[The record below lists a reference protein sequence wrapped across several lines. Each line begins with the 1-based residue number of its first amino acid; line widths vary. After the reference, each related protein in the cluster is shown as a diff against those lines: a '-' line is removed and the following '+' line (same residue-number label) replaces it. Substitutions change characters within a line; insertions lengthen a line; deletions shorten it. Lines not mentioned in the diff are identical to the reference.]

1 MAGVSGYGMSSSS
14 SMAPGAQAHPLLG
27 GDPHQNRQSASAGV
41 ERKNIRVVVRVR
53 PPIEREIKVPGRYH
67 QVCTADSSAKSIRLC
82 ELVPDV
88 QEGGGMIAAK
98 EETFAYDSVHGEGES
113 QADVYNSTGA
123 LATEALLNG
132 YNTTILAYGQT
143 GTGKTYTMEGFCYDS
158 NDERRGIIARC
169 MDTIFHTIAEYPNRK
184 SKFALRASYLQIYNE
199 QIWDLLKAHQ
209 PAAGAQEK
217 GKASSSSA
225 TAAQQVAGAIPH
237 LRERSQERGNGT
249 WNTPGTIGESSL
261 IIRESKKNGL
271 YVDGLSEWVVQTQ
284 TQVYALIQRGGQARV
299 FADTKSN
306 EVSSRSHTV
315 FTIMLEHSDGEP
327 NGLGSHTH
335 SAAAAPDASGEPQ
348 QYNPPQYN
356 SYGVPGAQSD
366 GGHLVP
372 SSAVVRM
379 AKLNL
384 VDLAGSERVHWTG
397 ARGQQLEESKKI
409 NTSLLALGNVIQ
421 ALADVSKGNATRTH
435 IPYRDSKLTRILE
448 DSLGGNC
455 ITTIVAM
462 VSPAHEA
469 YAETLSTLKF
479 ADRAKTI
486 KTAPSLNTFAAGG
499 AGGSQDEK
507 IHQIRQHYEKQVAE
521 LKEQLQLSRTGS
533 ADVLGGAG
541 RAVLSGGNGPIS
553 GGGGYAESERSGGA
567 AGDGMGMSRDML
579 FSALHEEREK
589 SRNLE
594 RRLSQFTSGI
604 SLTKGETASCGL
616 TSTSDRQTD
625 IAELYEE
632 KLTQLEA
639 ERTTIKEDKSQI
651 TRYKQLLLKQRDIMR
666 TFTQRLRERDDS
678 IVQFQSELDQ
688 CHAHIEELK
697 AALQL
702 RDASYEAK
710 ELAQLRSR
718 VGEMEEREA
727 ATCSSWASH
736 WDTAVDKLQE
746 IQSSETTLSAIA
758 KVRLRNA
765 ISQMRDVGE
774 QMKMRIPAPPP
785 PAGAAASS
793 FSSSSSASSSA
804 AGGGGGPPGGGS
816 SGPPP
821 GPQPPNANATPALN
835 LNMLGGGGGAGPPG
849 SSTSFSG
856 THSLASTQSL
866 LGASGSLASTAKID
880 LQQMHQTT
888 GGNHVDV
895 QLVGGAG
902 LMRREGATTR
912 VLEQQEVVVNNPPRL
927 YQAEH
932 HAAVPVTSTEGTSP
946 EEGGAMSAHG
956 AAPGGLPGTMP
967 VSAAPWGNKAASG
980 SGGSAKSVRFDAQQQ
995 QIPGHAGGGATS
1007 RSLGTTAANTNLNSK
1022 RQIDLH
1028 ELLYGSSAAVAG
1040 QHHFHQS
1047 TEELRRRAHALRGSE
1062 QRGESGPS
1070 TRPQSVPPRGSYMTS
1085 PGGYNLLHGN
1095 QGPWPQHFLQQGPS
1109 PGGGGVSSAAQPEYT
1124 NASGGAT
1131 GTEQM
1136 DAGKRQLHLQQQ
1148 QQHEQ
1153 QMYQEKLRHIQSA
1166 ENLVHNPHYPQNR
1179 EILLNQYQMLQMRNG
1194 RGGGNNGGAGGP
1206 VAALHNLLQK
1216 PRSRSLPGHI
1226 STRGTAIGRRRRT
1239 SRSPVSHGN
1248 HTPNSIGSW
1257 GYRGPA
1263 P

>member
-1 MAGVSGYGMSSSS
+1 MSSVLLFFGPRAARQRASWALLLFGLFLPLFSASVRAAAATPLTSCAAPLRPGKREVIFITGGTGMIGSQLVKHALDSCVFGSDKEVVVLARWRSNLRNLKGYVHRLRLVYGDVTDPFHMINVFREVRPDYVFHFAAQAINGVSFQSASLSLHVNVQGTLNVLEAIKSLQSSGELSTDLRVLVAGSSAEYGGAAIEWEGVPIPETAMLKPFTPYGVSKVAQENLALMYASTYGIKAMVARIFIQMAEGGTDQLSLQNFAKQIAEIESRAEREDAGSRSSRSSSGKCSAAASEQSAAGSTGGIS
-14 SMAPGAQAHPLLG
+14 SSCGGGSMSNNYTLLHGDLSTSRDVTDVADSAPVFLELCKRGVPGEAYNLGSGVGYTIRDMLQVLL
-27 GDPHQNRQSASAGV
+27 RQSASAGV

-651 TRYKQLLLKQRDIMR
+651 TR
-666 TFTQRLRERDDS
+666 
-678 IVQFQSELDQ
+678 
-688 CHAHIEELK
+688 
-697 AALQL
+697 
-702 RDASYEAK
+702 
-710 ELAQLRSR
+710 
-718 VGEMEEREA
+718 
-727 ATCSSWASH
+727 
-736 WDTAVDKLQE
+736 
-746 IQSSETTLSAIA
+746 
-758 KVRLRNA
+758 
-765 ISQMRDVGE
+765 
-774 QMKMRIPAPPP
+774 
-785 PAGAAASS
+785 
-793 FSSSSSASSSA
+793 
-804 AGGGGGPPGGGS
+804 
-816 SGPPP
+816 
-821 GPQPPNANATPALN
+821 
-835 LNMLGGGGGAGPPG
+835 
-849 SSTSFSG
+849 
-856 THSLASTQSL
+856 
-866 LGASGSLASTAKID
+866 
-880 LQQMHQTT
+880 
-888 GGNHVDV
+888 
-895 QLVGGAG
+895 
-902 LMRREGATTR
+902 
-912 VLEQQEVVVNNPPRL
+912 
-927 YQAEH
+927 
-932 HAAVPVTSTEGTSP
+932 
-946 EEGGAMSAHG
+946 
-956 AAPGGLPGTMP
+956 
-967 VSAAPWGNKAASG
+967 
-980 SGGSAKSVRFDAQQQ
+980 
-995 QIPGHAGGGATS
+995 
-1007 RSLGTTAANTNLNSK
+1007 
-1022 RQIDLH
+1022 
-1028 ELLYGSSAAVAG
+1028 
-1040 QHHFHQS
+1040 
-1047 TEELRRRAHALRGSE
+1047 
-1062 QRGESGPS
+1062 
-1070 TRPQSVPPRGSYMTS
+1070 
-1085 PGGYNLLHGN
+1085 
-1095 QGPWPQHFLQQGPS
+1095 
-1109 PGGGGVSSAAQPEYT
+1109 
-1124 NASGGAT
+1124 
-1131 GTEQM
+1131 
-1136 DAGKRQLHLQQQ
+1136 
-1148 QQHEQ
+1148 
-1153 QMYQEKLRHIQSA
+1153 
-1166 ENLVHNPHYPQNR
+1166 
-1179 EILLNQYQMLQMRNG
+1179 
-1194 RGGGNNGGAGGP
+1194 
-1206 VAALHNLLQK
+1206 
-1216 PRSRSLPGHI
+1216 
-1226 STRGTAIGRRRRT
+1226 
-1239 SRSPVSHGN
+1239 
-1248 HTPNSIGSW
+1248 
-1257 GYRGPA
+1257 
-1263 P
+1263 